1 MCLFFFFLSCI
12 HCCDKI
18 VPHLTE
24 LQSSVYDKEGWLLF
38 KQGLVG
44 SVFLFFIFLLKWNLN
59 TELKKKNN
67 LLRFF
72 MSDTDGRDCF
82 YQFIN
87 EKCTD

>member
-1 MCLFFFFLSCI
+1 MCLFFFLSCI

-44 SVFLFFIFLLKWNLN
+44 LVFLFFIFLKWNLN
-59 TELKKKNN
+59 TELKKNNNN
-67 LLRFF
+67 LLGFF
-72 MSDTDGRDCF
+72 VGHWWERLF
-82 YQFIN
+82 LPVY
-87 EKCTD
+87 